1 MVLRSAVPRCRQSE
15 ERLGMKAFPPV
26 RSPHSGA
33 LGRQH
38 CGARPGPREKIAPVL
53 PFLSI
58 PWRSNQTKNLFLS
71 LVLCRGAAA
80 APVPSRAGPADTQ
93 RQRGSGTPS
102 SPTGLRIQAVLSFSF
117 SLSFFFFFL
126 ILFPSHPCFFFLSCL
141 FNFYYYY

>member
-1 MVLRSAVPRCRQSE
+1 MVPRSAVPRCRQSE

-33 LGRQH
+33 LGRQP
-38 CGARPGPREKIAPVL
+38 CGARPGPRDKIAPVL

-58 PWRSNQTKNLFLS
+58 PWRSYQTKNLFLS

-102 SPTGLRIQAVLSFSF
+102 SPTGLRIQAVLSFS
-117 SLSFFFFFL
+117 LSPICFFFL
-126 ILFPSHPCFFFLSCL
+126 ILFLSHPLFFFLSCL